1 MTCCINVK
9 EKIAHIIFAIRCHI
23 MVDELRIL
31 SSEICIREY
40 QHRTLGFITAHCKD
54 ACLCVLTWLTD
65 TVVILLLISEF
76 EGIHLITA
84 FSSNILRSNL
94 LKLDKVSRL
103 RAKEESSLSRNG
115 DVINIAHRSLSLHC
129 RIIGYRTSIRGY
141 KIALFLMCI

>member
-1 MTCCINVK
+1 MIN
-9 EKIAHIIFAIRCHI
+9 EFGIFSSKIS
-23 MVDELRIL
+23 V
-31 SSEICIREY
+31 REY
-40 QHRTLGFITAHCKD
+40 QCRTLGFVTAHSED
-54 ACLCVLTWLTD
+54 TSLCVLTWLTD

-103 RAKEESSLSRNG
+103 RAKEECSLSRNG

-141 KIALFLMCI
+141 KIALFLTCI